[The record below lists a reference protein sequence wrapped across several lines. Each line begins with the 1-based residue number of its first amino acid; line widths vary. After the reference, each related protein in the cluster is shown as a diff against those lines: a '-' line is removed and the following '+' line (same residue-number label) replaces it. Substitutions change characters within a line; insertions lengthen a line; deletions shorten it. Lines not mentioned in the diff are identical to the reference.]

1 MTSAYVREGGPDKSD
16 IEGWLKDGEDHYF
29 TASEAIELGL
39 IDDTTESVSIAA
51 CANIDFDKYKPHL
64 AAAAAITAKQE
75 TPMATK
81 KTTAAEPNTATD
93 KDEPVNVTAIEE
105 AAIAKRE
112 KEIKARNEQ
121 VISILAPH
129 MSVKGMAELKD
140 KALSD
145 PAMTVEAVRE
155 EALALHGKGAESLQ
169 QAGGA
174 RVEVIEDER
183 DKRVDAATSVILA
196 RANIKTPDG
205 KRIDMSGNP
214 YRGMTLMDIS
224 RECLARAGID
234 VRGRNKLE
242 VVASAFTQSTSDF
255 PVLLENAMHKALLA
269 GYMTAPDTWTRF
281 CSVGSVSDF
290 RAHNRYMIGSL
301 GNLDDL
307 NELGEFENK
316 QIGDGRK
323 ESVSIGTKG
332 NLINLSRQAI
342 INDDLGAF
350 VGLANSLGRAARRT
364 IESKVY
370 ATLAL
375 NSGLGPTLSDG
386 KSVFHADHGN
396 IGSAAALS
404 VESIDADRVLMAK
417 QTDVNGN
424 DYLDLRPSIL
434 LLPIGLGGQ
443 AREINA
449 QEYNDAS
456 QKNQRRPN
464 SVRGLYSDI
473 VDTPRLTG
481 TARYSFADPNEAPVL
496 EVSFLDGEQE
506 PFLDMQDGWG
516 VDGVQYK
523 ARLDFGVSGVGYEG
537 AVRNAGG

>member
-1 MTSAYVREGGPDKSD
+1 
-16 IEGWLKDGEDHYF
+16 
-29 TASEAIELGL
+29 
-39 IDDTTESVSIAA
+39 
-51 CANIDFDKYKPHL
+51 
-64 AAAAAITAKQE
+64 
-75 TPMATK
+75 MATK
-81 KTTAAEPNTATD
+81 KTPAAEPNTATEQ
-93 KDEPVNVTAIEE
+93 DETINVTAIEA

-121 VISILAPH
+121 VLAILAPH

-145 PAMTVEAVRE
+145 PSMTVDAVRE
-155 EALALHGKGAESLQ
+155 EALNLHGKDIQPLA
-169 QAGGA
+169 APGGA
-174 RVEVIEDER
+174 RVDVVVDER
-183 DKRVDAATSVILA
+183 DKRVEAATNGILA

-214 YRGMTLMDIS
+214 FRGMTLMDVA
-224 RECLARAGID
+224 RECLASAGID

-255 PVLLENAMHKALLA
+255 PVLLENAMHKALLS
-269 GYMTAPDTWTRF
+269 GYMTAADTWSRF
-281 CSVGSVSDF
+281 CAVGNVSDF

-301 GNLDDL
+301 SNLEDL
-307 NELGEFENK
+307 TELGEFKNK
-316 QIGDGRK
+316 SIGDGRK
-323 ESVSIGTKG
+323 QSVSIDTKG
-332 NLINLSRQAI
+332 NLINLSRKAI

-350 VGLANSLGRAARRT
+350 VGLANALGRAARRT
-364 IESKVY
+364 IEAKVY

-375 NSGLGPTLSDG
+375 NSGLGPVLSDT
-386 KSVFHADHGN
+386 KTLFHADHGN
-396 IGSAAALS
+396 IGTGAALS
-404 VESIDADRVLMAK
+404 VTSIDADRVLMASQK
-417 QTDVNGN
+417 DVSGN

-449 QEYNDAS
+449 QEYNDDS
-456 QKNQRRPN
+456 QKNQRKPN

-506 PFLDMQDGWG
+506 PFLDMQDGWS

-537 AVRNAGG
+537 AVRNAGQ